1 MHDPNFRVTRT
12 LSWYHGEY
20 PLIMFGTA
28 KKFAG
33 HVLPAIMK
41 PLRVLWN
48 EMIGF
53 VFMVFGVIGAANA
66 YRNLSNPNDP
76 DAFGKGMTGA
86 LFGAIMLGFGLH
98 SFLRARRIKRS

>member
-1 MHDPNFRVTRT
+1 MT
-12 LSWYHGEY
+12 LATTFVGSDGLLWFDAA
-20 PLIMFGTA
+20 LIGYLFG
-28 KKFAG
+28 
-33 HVLPAIMK
+33 I
-41 PLRVLWN
+41 
-48 EMIGF
+48 I
-53 VFMVFGVIGAANA
+53 FMVFGVIGAANA